1 MASLHSSRLH
11 SPRSRM
17 DHYSDL
23 SVSINA
29 VNRLITSADLDQSQK
44 CYLNQLLRAVDGL
57 LQSLDTTNVSLEVYE
72 KLCKMINIVASIANK
87 RDIQVIDNKTRASQL
102 GILNLSLTLS
112 PTSDLSGADHG
123 LQFDTRNRLHHDRNQ
138 QFERNV
144 FDEGQEQFTSFQ
156 STQFHQPAVKNT
168 SDSEFEDDEADTVPI
183 KFSRAQYQS
192 STTSSVSGISKGI
205 FAE

>member
-11 SPRSRM
+11 NPRSRI

-23 SVSINA
+23 SASINA

-102 GILNLSLTLS
+102 GILNLSLTIS
-112 PTSDLSGADHG
+112 PTSDLSGAEHG
-123 LQFDTRNRLHHDRNQ
+123 LQFDTRQLHHDRNL

-144 FDEGQEQFTSFQ
+144 FDGGQEQFTSFQ

-168 SDSEFEDDEADTVPI
+168 SDSEFEDDDADTAPI